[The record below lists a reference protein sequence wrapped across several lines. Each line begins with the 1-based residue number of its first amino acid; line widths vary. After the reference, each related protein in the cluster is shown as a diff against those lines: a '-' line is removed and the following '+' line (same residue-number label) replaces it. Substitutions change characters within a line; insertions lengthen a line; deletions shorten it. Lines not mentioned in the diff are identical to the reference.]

1 MDRIGTTAAIPLLKE
16 AELEAERTAG
26 WVRIV
31 LAAVLAASLL
41 VSGRIAAAAGYDE
54 IWARLGL
61 GALAIGALLVLGIV
75 SLVLVRTG
83 AYAPWMRSEERRV
96 GKECRSRW

>member
-1 MDRIGTTAAIPLLKE
+1 MERIGTAAVIPLLKE

-31 LAAVLAASLL
+31 LATVLVASLL
-41 VSGRIAAAAGYDE
+41 VSGRLAAAAGNEE

-61 GALAIGALLVLGIV
+61 GALAIGALLALGIL

-83 AYAPWMRSEERRV
+83 AAERSWT
-96 GKECRSRW
+96 C